1 LFIAPLGEAMSEAA
15 PASAEA
21 PAVVPAVE
29 PPADMLASAAPVEGA
44 ALSVAELVVLPSV
57 VVLPVVLPWAV
68 VSVVPG

>member
-1 LFIAPLGEAMSEAA
+1 
-15 PASAEA
+15 
-21 PAVVPAVE
+21 
-29 PPADMLASAAPVEGA
+29 MLASAAPVEGA